1 MTDLYENKLFGIMLS
16 LFAFWIGTKI
26 QKKWKN
32 PLFSPLLIA
41 IVLIIAALVVFRIPL
56 DAYKNGGEII
66 SMFLAPATAVLAY
79 SIYHQLGLLKKN
91 LIPVLVG
98 CIIGAVSSMVSV
110 FILCKVF
117 HLNDQM
123 VCSLLPKSVTTPIA
137 MSVSESLGGIVP
149 VTVAA
154 VVVTGIWGSIITPV
168 LVKLLKLKNKVAIG
182 VAIGSCSHAM
192 GTSRAIEMG
201 EKEGAMSG
209 IAIGVC
215 GIATVLLSLFA

>member
-1 MTDLYENKLFGIMLS
+1 MTELLENRMFGIAIS
-16 LFAFWIGTKI
+16 LFAFYIGSRI
-26 QKKWKN
+26 QKKWKS
-32 PLFSPLLIA
+32 PIFSPLLIA
-41 IVLIIAALVVFRIPL
+41 IVLVIAVLAIFRIPL
-56 DAYKNGGEII
+56 EAYKNGGEII
-66 SMFLAPATAVLAY
+66 SMFLGPATVVLAY

-91 LIPVLVG
+91 WLPVVTG
-98 CIIGAVSSMVSV
+98 CIVGAVSSMVSV

-137 MSVSESLGGIVP
+137 MGISESLGGIVP

-154 VVVTGIWGSIITPV
+154 VVVTGILGSILAPIMVKV
-168 LVKLLKLKNKVAIG
+168 LRLKNKVAIG

-192 GTSRAIEMG
+192 GTSKALEMG

-209 IAIGVC
+209 MAIGIC
-215 GIATVLLSLFA
+215 GIATVILSLFV